1 MPTDDPDDRYDDA
14 RDRPR
19 DGYDRPAASGAA
31 ARARGRVGIPAVF
44 LILNGLAGLGF
55 AAAMFYF
62 LVVDPH
68 QMVDGLKQ
76 LAAAQPPGPD
86 KQKLEKQIGEAEEAL
101 KKDRTPAMIENG
113 VELAIFALLNAVAVF
128 GALRMRALGSYG
140 WAMAASIVSL
150 IPLATGCCCTGMPF
164 GLWGLI
170 VLMNPDVKAGFVTA
184 RGVVGERY

>member
-31 ARARGRVGIPAVF
+31 ARARGRVGIPAIF
-44 LILNGLAGLGF
+44 LVLNGLAGLGF

-62 LVVDPH
+62 LVVAPDKA
-68 QMVDGLKQ
+68 VDELKQ
-76 LAAAQPPGPD
+76 LVAAQPPGPD
-86 KQKLEKQIGEAEEAL
+86 KQKLEKLTEEMEETL
-101 KKDRTPAMIENG
+101 KLDSTPT
-113 VELAIFALLNAVAVF
+113 VVQLAISAVLNAVAVF
-128 GALRMRALGSYG
+128 GALRMRAMGSYG

-150 IPLATGCCCTGMPF
+150 IPLATGFCCTGMPF

-184 RGVVGERY
+184 RGVIGERY